1 LLACPILGYGKGIQH
16 TYPDKTLLKHLK
28 INHMK
33 KTNYLL
39 LLSIT
44 FMLMT
49 ASCGKDG
56 AVGPAGQTGPQ
67 GPAGIAGTAGTAG
80 TSGAKGATGVT
91 GVTGATGT
99 ANVIYSDWIK
109 PVSYKKDTVFG
120 TYNFY
125 YDIAAS
131 KITQAILDN
140 GSVIVYGK
148 LDGYVSSIWPTNQVS
163 ALPIEITYMDGAT
176 ADIDSWSDYCT
187 VGNIRINL
195 ASSLNAYG
203 SISNAHQ
210 FRYVII
216 PGGVHTL
223 GSINPKNYNQVKQAL
238 HLKD

>member
-1 LLACPILGYGKGIQH
+1 
-16 TYPDKTLLKHLK
+16 
-28 INHMK
+28 
-33 KTNYLL
+33 
-39 LLSIT
+39 
-44 FMLMT
+44 ML

-56 AVGPAGQTGPQ
+56 KIGPTGATGPTGPQ
-67 GPAGIAGTAGTAG
+67 GSVGTAGTN
-80 TSGAKGATGVT
+80 GATGSV
-91 GVTGATGT
+91 GATGATGT
-99 ANVIYSDWIK
+99 ANVIYSDWIT
-109 PVSYKKDTVFG
+109 PPSYKKDTVFG

-131 KITQAILDN
+131 KVTQAILDN

-148 LDGYVSSIWPTNQVS
+148 LDGYVTSVWPTNQVS

-176 ADIDSWSDYCT
+176 QNIDSWSDYCT

-195 ASSLNAYG
+195 ASSANAYG

-223 GSINPKNYNQVKQAL
+223 SSINPKNYNQVKQAL
-238 HLKD
+238 HMPD

>member
-1 LLACPILGYGKGIQH
+1 
-16 TYPDKTLLKHLK
+16 
-28 INHMK
+28 MK
-33 KTNYLL
+33 KTDYLL
-39 LLSIT
+39 LLSIA
-44 FMLMT
+44 FMLLVM

-56 AVGPAGQTGPQ
+56 KVGPIGATGATGPTGPQ
-67 GPAGIAGTAGTAG
+67 GVVGTNGTNGVAGAI
-80 TSGAKGATGVT
+80 GA
-91 GVTGATGT
+91 TGATGT
-99 ANVIYSDWIK
+99 ANVIYSDWIT
-109 PVSYKKDTVFG
+109 PLTYKKDTIFG

-131 KITQAILDN
+131 KVTQAVLDN

-148 LDGYVSSIWPTNQVS
+148 LDGYNTLIWPTNQVS
-163 ALPIEITYMDGAT
+163 ALPIEITYMNGAT
-176 ADIDSWSDYCT
+176 QNVDSWSDYCT

-195 ASSLNAYG
+195 ASSSNAYG

-238 HLKD
+238 HLPD